1 MAEFIFGGFGQFT
14 KAGAGPVWDEE
25 RIVSKSAGAAFHG
38 GDVSFDGSFEFGDD
52 VSGFGESEDAA
63 KPCAAV
69 MTAGIEEGE
78 LGEQFGAVSGIVSM
92 AAAVARGIN
101 TRGSTEDVDFQ
112 S

>member
-1 MAEFIFGGFGQFT
+1 VAEFIFCGFGQFA
-14 KAGAGPVWDEE
+14 KAGAGSVRDEE
-25 RIVSKSAGAAFHG
+25 RIVSESAGTSFHG
-38 GDVSFDGSFEFGDD
+38 GDVSFDGSLEFCDD

-69 MTAGIEEGE
+69 MATGIEEGE
-78 LGEQFGAVSGIVSM
+78 FGEQFGAVSGIVSM

-101 TRGSTEDVDFQ
+101 ARGSPEDVDFQ

>member
-63 KPCAAV
+63 QACAAV
-69 MTAGIEEGE
+69 MASRHVCSAGHRVH
-78 LGEQFGAVSGIVSM
+78 LRL
-92 AAAVARGIN
+92 ARGWAA
-101 TRGSTEDVDFQ
+101 S
-112 S
+112 